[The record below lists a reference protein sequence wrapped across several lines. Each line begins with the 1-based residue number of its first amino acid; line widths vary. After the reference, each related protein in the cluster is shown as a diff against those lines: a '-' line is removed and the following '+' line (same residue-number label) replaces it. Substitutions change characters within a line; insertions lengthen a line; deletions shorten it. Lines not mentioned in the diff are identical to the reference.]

1 LSTQGD
7 EDIPDDLASKFYI
20 LLTSHE
26 GQTMTKSEELMQQ
39 ATELQRQAEE
49 VRKQELAEVI
59 VQIRGLIAQHH
70 LEASDLGFHGRA
82 SASVKTRDGRRPVAP
97 RYLDPASGS
106 TWTGRGRKPRWLEAA
121 MKAGHSAERYL
132 IGA

>member
-1 LSTQGD
+1 
-7 EDIPDDLASKFYI
+7 
-20 LLTSHE
+20 
-26 GQTMTKSEELMQQ
+26 MTKSEELMQQ

-59 VQIRGLIAQHH
+59 VQIKGLIAQHH